1 MEHTL
6 KRSSLVVGLVLSLL
20 AALIVAM
27 TLGSGSASASSY
39 CGGQTVSSIQKCYGG
54 VRAMTGDEVV
64 GASTGACA
72 GADTYSGT
80 CAPQGQRAYIEGL
93 SGEHNPWATGT
104 GSSLTY
110 VAANTF

>member
-1 MEHTL
+1 MEHTM
-6 KRSSLVVGLVLSLL
+6 KRRSLVAGLGLSLL
-20 AALIVAM
+20 AALVLAM
-27 TLGSGSASASSY
+27 ALGSSSASASTF
-39 CGGQTVSSIQKCYGG
+39 CGGQTVNNVQRCFGG
-54 VRAMTGDEVV
+54 VRVMTGDEVV

-80 CAPQGQRAYIEGL
+80 CAPQGQRAYISGL
-93 SGEHNPWATGT
+93 SGEHNPWAQGT